1 MPPLPQVPTL
11 SARAGNDLT
20 GARSISG
27 DCSPVNELINND
39 DVTRLNL
46 FLQGTASCGHY
57 DMGTTLLL
65 QSPDV
70 RLIVDFRRHDGM
82 LPPMPEE
89 RG

>member
-11 SARAGNDLT
+11 SPGAGNDLT
-20 GARSISG
+20 GARSILS

-39 DVTRLNL
+39 DVARLNL

-57 DMGTTLLL
+57 DMCATLLL

-70 RLIVDFRRHDGM
+70 RLIVDFRRHDGV
-82 LPPMPEE
+82 LLPMPKEGE
-89 RG
+89 